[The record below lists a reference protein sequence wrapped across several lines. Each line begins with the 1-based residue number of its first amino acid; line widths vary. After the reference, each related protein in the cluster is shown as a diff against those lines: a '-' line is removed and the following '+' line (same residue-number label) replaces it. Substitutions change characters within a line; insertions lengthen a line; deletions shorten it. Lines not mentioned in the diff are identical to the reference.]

1 MGNNWNEDGSLVGGL
16 EEACA
21 AEVDYIIPWTMRAG
35 LRQADA
41 LNFLARSVHTPAP
54 REPDD
59 PPTVVITSEVSL
71 AMRREIAALR
81 AQVDGL
87 LGGKE

>member
-41 LNFLARSVHTPAP
+41 MNAIARSVAP
-54 REPDD
+54 VAVDA

-87 LGGKE
+87 LGGK